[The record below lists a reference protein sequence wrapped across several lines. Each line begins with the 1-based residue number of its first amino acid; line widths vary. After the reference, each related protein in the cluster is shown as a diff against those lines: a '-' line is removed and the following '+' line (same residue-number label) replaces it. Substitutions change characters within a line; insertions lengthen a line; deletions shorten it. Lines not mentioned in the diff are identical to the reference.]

1 LIGSRDSTSAKA
13 PVAETAARSA
23 AEIVVYFVM
32 VSLPAVILLVS
43 RLQLSEFAGM
53 QGSLVKIQQKATKKV

>member
-1 LIGSRDSTSAKA
+1 
-13 PVAETAARSA
+13 
-23 AEIVVYFVM
+23 M

-53 QGSLVKIQQKATKKV
+53 QGSLGKFQQKATKKV